1 MNSVEWRIVGEGKV
15 ERGHEDREKA
25 MLSRRQCQ
33 MGSLAGVW
41 LGRHICQMIRQ
52 VLFNAHNITVIHC
65 SQGNFIS

>member
-33 MGSLAGVW
+33 MGSLVGA
-41 LGRHICQMIRQ
+41 
-52 VLFNAHNITVIHC
+52 AHLSNDKASVV
-65 SQGNFIS
+65 